1 MSISQQNKEQ
11 ASKFLYFLGLA
22 EVEIEATE
30 QWKKNSPSLFFF
42 FLPRLSEL
50 NWAQIFFL
58 SMSHWVSSVVLQE
71 KDQCVGC
78 FSDFNLR
85 RYSMSTVS
93 KLQSFT
99 C

>member
-42 FLPRLSEL
+42 
-50 NWAQIFFL
+50 
-58 SMSHWVSSVVLQE
+58 SSL
-71 KDQCVGC
+71 D
-78 FSDFNLR
+78 
-85 RYSMSTVS
+85 
-93 KLQSFT
+93 
-99 C
+99 